1 MAVSAAPNPQPLRT
15 RLSAFFYRHRW
26 LKLLLLLLPPLLWI
40 CVVYLG
46 ALAALLAHSLWTTN
60 DLTQEVERTWSLDN
74 FRTLWETDVY
84 RTITLRTVGIA
95 AAVTITDAIL
105 AFPLAYYMVRI
116 ASPRWRAIVFVGVLM
131 PLWSSYLV
139 RVYTWRLIMSDNGF
153 ANWSLEK
160 LGFGS
165 VDIAYSMWALWIT
178 ESYIWLPFM
187 ILPIYAALERIPP
200 SLLEASG
207 DLGARIGVTFRRVI
221 LPLALPGI
229 AAGSIFTFSLTMGDY
244 IAPVLVSNTQ
254 FIGNVIYSNVGV
266 ANNLPFAAAFTVVP
280 IVIMAIYL
288 TIVRR
293 LGAFEGL

>member
-1 MAVSAAPNPQPLRT
+1 MAVSAAPTPQPFRT

-26 LKLLLLLLPPLLWI
+26 LKLALLLLPPLLWI

-153 ANWSLEK
+153 ANWTLEK

-207 DLGARIGVTFRRVI
+207 DLGARIGITFRRVI

-229 AAGSIFTFSLTMGDY
+229 AAGSIFTISLTMGDY

>member
-1 MAVSAAPNPQPLRT
+1 MAVSAAPTPQPFRT

-26 LKLLLLLLPPLLWI
+26 LKLALLLLPPLLWI

-153 ANWSLEK
+153 ANWTLEK

-200 SLLEASG
+200 TLLEASG
-207 DLGARIGVTFRRVI
+207 DLGARIGITFRRVI

>member
-207 DLGARIGVTFRRVI
+207 DLGARIGITFRRVI

>member
-1 MAVSAAPNPQPLRT
+1 MAVSAAPTPQPFRT

-26 LKLLLLLLPPLLWI
+26 LKLALLLLPPLLWI

-153 ANWSLEK
+153 ANWTLEK

>member
-1 MAVSAAPNPQPLRT
+1 MAVSAAPTPQPFRT

-26 LKLLLLLLPPLLWI
+26 LKLALLLLPPLLWI

>member
-1 MAVSAAPNPQPLRT
+1 MAVSAAPTPQPFRT

-26 LKLLLLLLPPLLWI
+26 LKLALLLLPPLLWI

-153 ANWSLEK
+153 ANWTLEK

-207 DLGARIGVTFRRVI
+207 DLGARIGITFRRVI

-293 LGAFEGL
+293 LGAFEAL